1 MRLMNVTRWM
11 PTFSLAYSV
20 KCTDQFYARIVVV
33 LIGISLEDEGGLL
46 QEETKYYQDA
56 RGWIPLNPAD
66 LDARWA
72 VELNE
77 TQAYA
82 EQIRKRK
89 TVIEGVSAC
98 QDRLGWSRCK
108 LRGVWKVDCE
118 GFLASLAHNILKLV
132 RKLKAR
138 LGIPLCYGGQGMETE
153 GVPTY

>member
-1 MRLMNVTRWM
+1 MNVTRWM

-72 VELNE
+72 VELSE
-77 TQAYA
+77 LPPSKLGG
-82 EQIRKRK
+82 ILRF
-89 TVIEGVSAC
+89 IEHA
-98 QDRLGWSRCK
+98 
-108 LRGVWKVDCE
+108 
-118 GFLASLAHNILKLV
+118 
-132 RKLKAR
+132 
-138 LGIPLCYGGQGMETE
+138 
-153 GVPTY
+153 